1 MELLFHKPA
10 LPQRHAP
17 IAFHRGSAMGNA
29 KDGAVLRQRLD
40 KIQNPFLVDGVQTR
54 GGLVKQQ
61 YVRLGK
67 QELAKGYACFL
78 ASGKGVDGFGEF
90 ILAESQAF

>member
-1 MELLFHKPA
+1 M
-10 LPQRHAP
+10 
-17 IAFHRGSAMGNA
+17 
-29 KDGAVLRQRLD
+29 V
-40 KIQNPFLVDGVQTR
+40 

-61 YVRLGK
+61 YVWLGK